1 MPRKVL
7 FARISPQ
14 AHAWAMEKVRTS
26 AESDMSVSV
35 VVERL
40 LMNDK
45 RKVEAN
51 RQLRASKRGTTA
63 EARV

>member
-1 MPRKVL
+1 
-7 FARISPQ
+7 
-14 AHAWAMEKVRTS
+14 MEKVRTS